1 MPNIYKINVSPKP
14 LTNLT
19 AVLTF
24 TDDSTSTRTDWI
36 EADTYYTITETTIK
50 TLKSLTVSAN
60 NYITQTLETSDLDI
74 DITLSPNIKYV
85 SKIKNNGVVYTLK
98 DESVDGKVEGLA
110 NKTLSNVSSIDNN
123 SAVATALNGKQA
135 TLVSGTNIK
144 TINNTSLLGSG
155 NIDANNIFIAEYGVT
170 SYSDIDTAYNAG
182 KMLFVVDGDFYYP
195 LMSADSSSYVFSSPD
210 ADGIYQ
216 VYISSDG
223 TWSENKYGFPT
234 KISDLTDD
242 TSTYPI
248 SEADTLT
255 GLTATISELNILD
268 GATLSTTELNYV
280 DGVTSSIQTQLNNKQ
295 DTLVSGT
302 NIKTINNTSL
312 LGSGNLSV
320 GTVTSVNNTA
330 PVNGDVTISIPT
342 VNNATLTI
350 QKNGTTVNTFTAN
363 ASSDVTCNITV
374 PTAVTDLSDASNY
387 VTNTGLSTI
396 LDDYA
401 TEQWAQQQ
409 ASSLYTSIQ
418 GWVNNQGYAVS
429 ADLADVATTG
439 DYDDLL
445 NKPTIPQAQIQS
457 DWNQTDS
464 SAVDFIKNKP
474 TIPSGVIVD
483 QVYDGTSTNAQSGVA
498 IEGELANYVQ
508 LSDIDSTLS
517 TTSENPVQNRAIY
530 DFLNYKQDF
539 LSNENAGENIKIIQ
553 NGNSVWTTP
562 SEITELSS
570 SYNNWQALCYGN
582 NKYVALGYSGYI
594 STSTDG
600 ITWTTATQ
608 NSDLGNNAW
617 KKIVYGSKY
626 VALGYRGYISTS
638 SNGTSWSTA
647 RQTLNQ
653 YKYWQC
659 IAYGGNKFVV
669 ISTDGYISTSTN
681 GSDWSDLKYID
692 NLGGNDI
699 LWYDIIYNNRQNG
712 FFIAIGYSSQFNSS
726 GVYLST
732 SSDGINWSKPII
744 IKNISS
750 IQNNIAFGNYKYIAL
765 SSSGNVTI
773 SKWNTYREW
782 YPYCGYTELKS
793 LNIGWNS
800 LIFDG
805 TDFIALNENGY
816 ISKFISN
823 TSKLTISAIIPT
835 VDQTFNSSSANA
847 QSGIAIAGELTN
859 YLQASNGNV
868 TFGNDST
875 IGGITYEDSDTGEMY
890 GTFIGYTPFGNGVMM
905 GAVDPNGY
913 LLGVTSS
920 GINIFKG
927 TTAHP
932 TNGIALT
939 VTNNNTLAINGT
951 EVALSTDIPTNI
963 SDLTDDTATNP
974 VDKADT
980 LTGLTATI
988 TELNY
993 TDGVT
998 SNIQTQFDTITGKI
1012 PSQASTS
1019 NQLAD
1024 KAFVN
1029 SSVQTATANFRGN
1042 WDTWTLVPTSASSY
1056 PADYA
1061 GNTTPTVNDY
1071 LVVQDASDYTGD
1083 ILEGTWRFKYT
1094 GTWSTDGKSGWNPEY
1109 QVNETP
1115 LTSAQ
1120 LAALNSGITSGDV
1133 TLIGTA
1139 LQPNDNISELTNDAR
1154 YIVNKTSATNAISIL
1169 GSTSTAG
1176 ISIGPSSSAVVG
1188 SVSIGNSATTNYGN
1202 NVAIG
1207 NSAQATGNN
1216 SNAIGYNAKATAN
1229 TAIQIGNGTNST
1241 ASTLQVGFGTTN
1253 TNWQLLNGS
1262 TGLIPDARLSS
1273 NIARTSAIPTVPTN
1287 ISAFTNDSEYITSS
1301 ALTDYVTTNTDQ
1313 NITGTKTYVG
1323 QKKIGFKQSSSSDKL
1338 GFTLYNNSGT
1348 EKGYLEYNPSNTVD
1362 SVPLMTLGNYA
1373 TASGGLTHVGFRK
1386 YSSISGAS
1394 GAYNLLTPLIS
1405 DARTPFSLSTTYTNF
1420 YLPLGFTD
1428 GTITVKT
1435 AKSGLVDL
1443 SSILPDI
1450 STKQDTLV
1458 SGTNIKTINNT
1469 SLLGSGNISVLQNAS
1484 TGTGSYIIGNNS
1496 SSSSYSVAL
1505 GNNATIN
1512 NNAMYQTAIGTSTKT
1527 YSSYQIAL
1535 GYGAKMDNSTDD
1547 HIYQIGEGTVAV
1559 GNTKGLYIGFGTD
1572 SSDNALE
1579 YKLLDGTTGLIPDT
1593 RISSNIA
1600 RTSQITTPTYDST
1613 NERITW

>member
-123 SAVATALNGKQA
+123 SAVTTALNGKQA

-182 KMLFVVDGDFYYP
+182 KMLFVVEGDFYYP
-195 LMSADSSSYVFSSPD
+195 LMSADSSGYVFSSPD
-210 ADGIYQ
+210 SDGIYQ

-223 TWSENKYGFPT
+223 TWSGNEYGFPT

-248 SEADTLT
+248 SKADTLT

-302 NIKTINNTSL
+302 NIKTINNNSLLGSGDITIDSLPSQSGQSGKFLTTNGTTASWSTVSIPTVDQIFDSTSTNAQSGVAIGNELVNYVNGRNGNIEISNDGVLADITYSYIDNDTLQEQYSVQVGATMMGHGTLIGAKDYTDSEDLKEFGVAVIPEGFGISDGNQNVLLNISNNNLTVNGTEVALTTDIPDISTKQDTLVSGTNIKTVNNTSL

-363 ASSDVTCNITV
+363 SSSDVTANITV
-374 PTAVTDLSDASNY
+374 PTDTSDLTNNAGFITNSALSGYVQSTDL
-387 VTNTGLSTI
+387 
-396 LDDYA
+396 A
-401 TEQWAQQQ
+401 T
-409 ASSLYTSIQ
+409 
-418 GWVNNQGYAVS
+418 
-429 ADLADVATTG
+429 VATSG
-439 DYDDLL
+439 SYNDLS
-445 NKPTIPQAQIQS
+445 NKPTIPNAQIQS
-457 DWNQTDS
+457 DWNQTDNN
-464 SAVDFIKNKP
+464 AVDFIKNKP
-474 TIPSGVIVD
+474 TIPSGVVVD

-498 IEGELANYVQ
+498 IEGELSTNYV
-508 LSDIDSTLS
+508 
-517 TTSENPVQNRAIY
+517 
-530 DFLNYKQDF
+530 K
-539 LSNENAGENIKIIQ
+539 
-553 NGNSVWTTP
+553 
-562 SEITELSS
+562 TE
-570 SYNNWQALCYGN
+570 
-582 NKYVALGYSGYI
+582 
-594 STSTDG
+594 
-600 ITWTTATQ
+600 
-608 NSDLGNNAW
+608 
-617 KKIVYGSKY
+617 
-626 VALGYRGYISTS
+626 
-638 SNGTSWSTA
+638 
-647 RQTLNQ
+647 
-653 YKYWQC
+653 
-659 IAYGGNKFVV
+659 
-669 ISTDGYISTSTN
+669 
-681 GSDWSDLKYID
+681 
-692 NLGGNDI
+692 
-699 LWYDIIYNNRQNG
+699 
-712 FFIAIGYSSQFNSS
+712 
-726 GVYLST
+726 
-732 SSDGINWSKPII
+732 
-744 IKNISS
+744 
-750 IQNNIAFGNYKYIAL
+750 
-765 SSSGNVTI
+765 
-773 SKWNTYREW
+773 
-782 YPYCGYTELKS
+782 
-793 LNIGWNS
+793 
-800 LIFDG
+800 
-805 TDFIALNENGY
+805 
-816 ISKFISN
+816 
-823 TSKLTISAIIPT
+823 
-835 VDQTFNSSSANA
+835 
-847 QSGIAIAGELTN
+847 
-859 YLQASNGNV
+859 
-868 TFGNDST
+868 
-875 IGGITYEDSDTGEMY
+875 
-890 GTFIGYTPFGNGVMM
+890 
-905 GAVDPNGY
+905 
-913 LLGVTSS
+913 
-920 GINIFKG
+920 
-927 TTAHP
+927 
-932 TNGIALT
+932 
-939 VTNNNTLAINGT
+939 NNNTFIDNGGTYVNCGYEDNDYFGELNIDDNSAYLAFSDDQDYHSEVTVSPEGIGLSYNYMGVGIVDSGNNDNVVLTVSNSNLAVNGT

-1061 GNTTPTVNDY
+1061 GSTTPTVNDY

-1083 ILEGTWRFKYT
+1083 TLEGTWRFKYT
-1094 GTWSTDGKSGWNPEY
+1094 GVWSTDGKSGWNPEY

-1386 YSSISGAS
+1386 YSSISGAN
-1394 GAYNLLTPLIS
+1394 GAYNLLAPLIS
-1405 DARTPFSLSTTYTNF
+1405 DAKTPFNLTTTYTNF

-1428 GTITVKT
+1428 GTTTVTT
-1435 AKSGLVDL
+1435 AKSGLCDL

-1469 SLLGSGNISVLQNAS
+1469 SLLGSGNIKVAPDEGSKSTDTLYVGSNTSLYEGINS
-1484 TGTGSYIIGNNS
+1484 TGLGYRHNVTGIANI
-1496 SSSSYSVAL
+1496 
-1505 GNNATIN
+1505 
-1512 NNAMYQTAIGTSTKT
+1512 AIGTTATAGDNIGT
-1527 YSSYQIAL
+1527 YIEPVYTTNCIAIGVGATAQVNSSI
-1535 GYGAKMDNSTDD
+1535 
-1547 HIYQIGEGTVAV
+1547 QIGRGTNPTANSLNV
-1559 GNTKGLYIGFGTD
+1559 GFTD
-1572 SSDNALE
+1572 AKTN
-1579 YKLLDGTTGLIPDT
+1579 YQLLDGTTGLIPDA
-1593 RISSNIA
+1593 RISTNIA
-1600 RTSQITTPTYDST
+1600 RTSSVADSTLSNVSSISSNSAVATALDSKVNTSDIWYDST
-1613 NERITW
+1613 SKTLYIGVAQS